1 MSTKPYGALVD
12 QITDALTINGPMTRK
27 EICDFIGQHRSKVAS
42 VVTRMA
48 RATPQKP
55 KRVYIK
61 RYIEEQDG
69 QRRYPRAVYALGNK
83 PDARKPRRDIKA
95 NRARYLRN
103 KTNKLR
109 NTSVFNLALSRRE
122 LFQGVAA

>member
-1 MSTKPYGALVD
+1 MKPYGTLVA

-27 EICDFIGQHRSKVAS
+27 EICDFIGQHRSKIAS

-61 RYIEEQDG
+61 RYVLEQDG
-69 QRRYPRAVYALGNK
+69 QRRYPRAVYALGDRPN
-83 PDARKPRRDIKA
+83 ARKPKSDVRA
-95 NRARYLRN
+95 NRKRYLAN
-103 KTNKLR
+103 KIDKLR

-122 LFQGVAA
+122 LFQGATA